1 MSSWEAV
8 YLSLNQPNYKTM
20 PKEKIAI
27 LSQTEDGEYHAEEKQ
42 KPENSITA
50 FDIKTI
56 YQWGVDMKVRFEL
69 REKQTV

>member
-1 MSSWEAV
+1 MSSWGAI

-20 PKEKIAI
+20 AKEKVAI
-27 LSQTEDGEYHAEEKQ
+27 LTLIETGEYHAEEKQ

-56 YQWGVDMKVRFEL
+56 YQWGIEKKVRFEL
-69 REKQTV
+69 KEQQAV